1 MGVMARKLMGQT
13 AVVFRRSGARGLVA
27 AMTDRVCFGYTE
39 GFLRHPLSLD
49 CWQWGG
55 SVDL

>member
-1 MGVMARKLMGQT
+1 MARKFMGQT